1 MIQFSQVTKR
11 YPGGHTA
18 LESITLG
25 IEKGE
30 LVFLTGHS
38 GAGKSTLLKLIAAIE
53 RPTSGAVT
61 VNGQNIGRLS
71 RHTVPFLR
79 RNIGLIFQDHKLLF
93 DRNVI
98 ENTLLPLSIAGFDR
112 REALKRARAAL
123 DKVGL
128 LNRERALP
136 VALSGGEQQR
146 LCIARAVVSRP
157 ALVLADE
164 PTGNLDAGYAI
175 DILSMF
181 KDFHRVGTTLVI
193 STHDERADPGHGR
206 TRRSTRPWQAGGSGM
221 SNWLAH
227 HFSSLVDALR
237 RFLRTPF
244 AAGFTALAVGV
255 AITLPVGM
263 YLAVINLN
271 HLAGDLPAQPEISL
285 FLADNASQGER
296 AAIRQKLEAHPSI
309 DRRRFVSRDD
319 ALERLNAQGLADLT
333 AGLDRNPLP
342 DAWVLTPKLSSP
354 REMEALRKEL
364 SALPGVESVQADSVW
379 AERLQALLGI
389 GRQIVLLLTTLF
401 GLALIA
407 IASNAIRAQ
416 ILARREE
423 IEVSRLIGATD
434 RYIRRPFLY
443 YGALQG
449 ATGALAALGILA
461 LLGLALD
468 APVSQLA
475 TLYGSPFRLVPLGIV
490 EVGMVLGVATLFS
503 WLGAWVAVTRTLRK
517 FD

>member
-1 MIQFSQVTKR
+1 
-11 YPGGHTA
+11 
-18 LESITLG
+18 
-25 IEKGE
+25 
-30 LVFLTGHS
+30 
-38 GAGKSTLLKLIAAIE
+38 
-53 RPTSGAVT
+53 
-61 VNGQNIGRLS
+61 
-71 RHTVPFLR
+71 
-79 RNIGLIFQDHKLLF
+79 
-93 DRNVI
+93 
-98 ENTLLPLSIAGFDR
+98 
-112 REALKRARAAL
+112 
-123 DKVGL
+123 
-128 LNRERALP
+128 
-136 VALSGGEQQR
+136 
-146 LCIARAVVSRP
+146 
-157 ALVLADE
+157 
-164 PTGNLDAGYAI
+164 
-175 DILSMF
+175 
-181 KDFHRVGTTLVI
+181 
-193 STHDERADPGHGR
+193 
-206 TRRSTRPWQAGGSGM
+206 M